1 MKDEMIVNVTASLFE
16 ENDRQAAK
24 NRRAFQE
31 MGTVVLNLIS
41 SPGSGKTSLLERT
54 IARLKDRVGI
64 GVIEGDP
71 ETARDAERI
80 RRQGVPVIQLTT
92 GGGCHL
98 DAPMVDKGLQALTRG
113 QSRVPGLL
121 RSGRNEEGCAAFRAG
136 RFRQA
141 GQIPRH
147 LPQR

>member
-54 IARLKDRVGI
+54 IARLKDQVGI

-98 DAPMVDKGLQALTRG
+98 DAPMVDRGLQALTRVAAG
-113 QSRVPGLL
+113 KKLDLL
-121 RSGRNEEGCAAFRAG
+121 FIENVGNLVCPASFDLEIGRA
-136 RFRQA
+136 
-141 GQIPRH
+141 H
-147 LPQR
+147 V

>member
-54 IARLKDRVGI
+54 IARLKDQVGI

-98 DAPMVDKGLQALTRG
+98 DAPMVDKGLQALTRVAAG
-113 QSRVPGLL
+113 KKLDLL
-121 RSGRNEEGCAAFRAG
+121 FIENVGNLVCPA
-136 RFRQA
+136 
-141 GQIPRH
+141 
-147 LPQR
+147 

>member
-54 IARLKDRVGI
+54 IALLKDQVGI

-80 RRQGVPVIQLTT
+80 RKQGVPVI
-92 GGGCHL
+92 
-98 DAPMVDKGLQALTRG
+98 
-113 QSRVPGLL
+113 
-121 RSGRNEEGCAAFRAG
+121 
-136 RFRQA
+136 
-141 GQIPRH
+141 
-147 LPQR
+147 